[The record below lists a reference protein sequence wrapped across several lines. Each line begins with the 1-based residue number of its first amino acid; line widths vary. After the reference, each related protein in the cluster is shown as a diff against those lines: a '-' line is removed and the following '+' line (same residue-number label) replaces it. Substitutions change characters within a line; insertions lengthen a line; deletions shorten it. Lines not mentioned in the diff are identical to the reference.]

1 MVPVPQQPQID
12 GPGTG
17 VQNQIED
24 PVCIP
29 RYGNG
34 FYEITPRTHGYEG
47 KEGILPKRTALL
59 HETVDNFVERSVTSD
74 TNHDLG
80 AFQEG
85 PASEVYSVSR
95 SGSLQGLK

>member
-12 GPGTG
+12 RPCTG

-24 PVCIP
+24 PVSIP

-34 FYEITPRTHGYEG
+34 FDEITPGTYGNEG
-47 KEGILPKRTALL
+47 KAGILPEGTSLS
-59 HETVDNFVERSVTSD
+59 HETVNNLVERSVTSD

-95 SGSLQGLK
+95 SGSVQGLK